1 MYNLYLY
8 PEIWIGLARECSV
21 TIHLAGLLCARLH
34 HHGASDKAERMQSPG
49 GSFEFEID
57 QAISFWPLPKTP
69 STALVSPFLS
79 SSAAEGIKRD

>member
-57 QAISFWPLPKTP
+57 QAISFCCPRLPQAASEDP
-69 STALVSPFLS
+69 QHRPRVSLP
-79 SSAAEGIKRD
+79 